1 MEKAT
6 RMLNLLSAVIMFFTG
21 LYIHVVFGPVLSPAT
36 VVLLWTGILFYAGM
50 QVEFGYG
57 ILRKQIEEMLR

>member
-21 LYIHVVFGPVLSPAT
+21 LYIHVVFGSVLSPAT
-36 VVLLWTGILFYAGM
+36 MVLLWTGILFYAGM
-50 QVEFGYG
+50 QIEFEYG
-57 ILRKQIEEMLR
+57 VIRKQIEEMLR

>member
-6 RMLNLLSAVIMFFTG
+6 RMLNLLSALIMVFAG
-21 LYIHVVFGPVLSPAT
+21 LYIHLTFLPLLSST
-36 VVLLWTGILFYAGM
+36 VIVLLWLGILFYAGL

-57 ILRKQIEEMLR
+57 IIRKHMEELMR